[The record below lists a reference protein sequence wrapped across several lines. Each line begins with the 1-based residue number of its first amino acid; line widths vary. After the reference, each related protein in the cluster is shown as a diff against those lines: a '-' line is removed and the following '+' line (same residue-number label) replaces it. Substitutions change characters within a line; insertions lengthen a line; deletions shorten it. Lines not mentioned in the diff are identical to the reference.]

1 MKNNHMNIV
10 RTLLFTGL
18 VLTWSVGCE
27 REVSDEVDFASFPQ
41 RSEIFIDGFSGGLQY
56 LPFGGSKL
64 DAFSVD
70 TEVKYAGEASMRFD
84 VPNFGDPSTS
94 LGFAGAIFPDYG
106 GRDLSDFD
114 ALTFWAKASK
124 AETIS
129 QIGFGSDFGN
139 NPYRDMQDKFLVTKE
154 NLRLSTG
161 WQKYIIP
168 LPDPGKLINETGM
181 FWYAEGPDA
190 NGDGY
195 SFWIDELKFEKLGT
209 VAQPRPAILNGEDA
223 TERSFLDFRINL
235 TGLTQT
241 FNLATGENQT
251 VAAAPSYFTFKSSDT
266 GVAIVNELGVVT
278 MVGTGTAEI
287 TATLDGVR
295 AAGSLTVE
303 VGGSFDFAPVPT
315 RDPATVISIFSDA
328 YTNVPVDFY
337 NGFFAPFQT
346 TLGGAININ
355 GDNIIEYT
363 ELNFVATEFKNPTVN
378 ASAMTHFHADIRID
392 EGIDPA
398 DFIAVELGDFGA
410 NAAFGGGDD
419 SSSRITFS
427 SSSLVSGQW
436 ISLDIP
442 LSDFTGLASRN
453 NLAQIFFISDGTI
466 STLLVDNMYF
476 YAE

>member
-1 MKNNHMNIV
+1 MNIV
-10 RTLLFTGL
+10 RTLLIVGL
-18 VLTWSVGCE
+18 VLIGSAGCE
-27 REVSDEVDFASFPQ
+27 REVSDEVEFASFPQ
-41 RSEIFIDGFSGGLQY
+41 RAEIFIDGFSGGLEY
-56 LPFGGSKL
+56 LPFSGSKL

-70 TEVKYAGEASMRFD
+70 SDVKYSGDASMRFD

-106 GRDLSDFD
+106 GRDLSGFD

-129 QIGFGSDFGN
+129 QIGFGSDFGDS
-139 NPYRDMQDKFLVTKE
+139 PYRDVQDKFLVTKE
-154 NLRLSTG
+154 NLRVGTG

-168 LPDPGKLINETGM
+168 LPDPRKLINETGM

-223 TERSFLDFRINL
+223 TERSFLDFKINL

-241 FNLATGENQT
+241 YNLATGENQT

-266 GVAIVNELGVVT
+266 GVAIVNESGVVT
-278 MVGTGTAEI
+278 MVGTGTAKI
-287 TATLDGVR
+287 TATLGGVR
-295 AAGSLTVE
+295 AEGSLTLE

-378 ASAMTHFHADIRID
+378 ASGMTHFHADIRID
-392 EGIDPA
+392 ESVDPG

-410 NAAFGGGDD
+410 NASFGGGDD
-419 SSSRITFS
+419 SSSRITFDS
-427 SSSLVSGQW
+427 GSLVSGQW